1 MKIEDIQDSISIYG
15 LGSILNRPSTASV
28 SREELLLLI
37 KNISH
42 KLRIEI
48 DEVDIDKVVEGYI
61 NIYGGSTFTDPSLK
75 MYLKP
80 ETPLDVYLIVNYKS
94 LLESFGLD
102 ILAGLDSSSHSPRG
116 HGDPLYL
123 LVNVGFNVW
132 SPTLDNSR
140 DRGYIPYFV
149 LIKNYELDL
158 RAIEKYV
165 EQLSIKNFIEYLIDL
180 RDSLGARD
188 LYILFDESFNLGYT
202 YSFAKELRDLF
213 IEMYKDL
220 FRFLD
225 SNKVLYS
232 GVFYSGSTL
241 ISKVLKKQGI
251 IDYEVRDRV
260 IMDRYLDG
268 GSHSQVFHVYS
279 DALEEH
285 GLDIYTVYLKIS
297 DYNVLRIEFPSKIY
311 RSGRYIDIIRA
322 IYLDAI
328 RGDGYPYLL
337 AKAHES
343 CVLRGD
349 IRRFIEIDVANVL
362 WGSYIKSISG
372 KNIRKW
378 RRII

>member
-1 MKIEDIQDSISIYG
+1 MKIEDIQDSISIYE
-15 LGSILNRPSTASV
+15 LGSIFNRPSIASV
-28 SREELLLLI
+28 SREEILLLI
-37 KNISH
+37 KSISH
-42 KLRIEI
+42 KLRDEI
-48 DEVDIDKVVEGYI
+48 DEVDIDRVVEAYI
-61 NIYGGSTFTDPSLK
+61 DVYGGSTFLDPSLK
-75 MYLKP
+75 MYLEP
-80 ETPLDVYLIVNYKS
+80 ETPLDVYPIVDYKS
-94 LLESFGLD
+94 LLESFDLD

-123 LVNVGFNVW
+123 LVNVGFNIW
-132 SPTLDNSR
+132 SPALDTTR

-165 EQLSIKNFIEYLIDL
+165 EQLSIKAFIEYLVDL
-180 RDSLGARD
+180 KNDLGARD

-260 IMDRYLDG
+260 VMDRYLDG
-268 GSHSQVFHVYS
+268 GSHSQVFHIHS

-285 GLDIYTVYLKIS
+285 GLDIYTVYLKVS
-297 DYNVLRIEFPSKIY
+297 DYNVLRIEFPSRIY
-311 RSGRYIDIIRA
+311 RSGRYIDVIRA

-337 AKAHES
+337 GKAHES